1 MLASYSL
8 KMGPAKKMVEDLY
21 MPFLQMAMED
31 EEFNMDKPLPVV
43 DISMNDLFAI
53 PGGDII
59 LYMRDVKKP
68 WSPPYAAGRVHTW
81 NDSQ

>member
-1 MLASYSL
+1 
-8 KMGPAKKMVEDLY
+8 
-21 MPFLQMAMED
+21 MAMED

-59 LYMRDVKKP
+59 LYEGCQKSP
-68 WSPPYAAGRVHTW
+68 WSPPHAAGRVHTW
-81 NDSQ
+81 DDSQ